1 MICLFY
7 IISIYIVIRISEF
20 LILFFI
26 FKDLVIIILL
36 RIIFFNYGLFIF
48 KAFLIIFEFYKSED

>member
-48 KAFLIIFEFYKSED
+48 KVFLIIFEFYKSED